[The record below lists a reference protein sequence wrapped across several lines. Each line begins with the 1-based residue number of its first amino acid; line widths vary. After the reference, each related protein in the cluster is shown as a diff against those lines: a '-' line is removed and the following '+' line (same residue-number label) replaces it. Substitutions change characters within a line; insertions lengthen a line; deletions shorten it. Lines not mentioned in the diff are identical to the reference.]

1 MATTE
6 GLRAERLARVNDAIQ
21 GSGYN
26 QTEIARA
33 MDVSKAAV
41 SRWMTGA
48 SCPTRDKIVALEK
61 LLGLPARSLVNGTTG
76 APSKSEEELTVEPLI
91 PSRGEGVLQSVRLS
105 KSAIE
110 SFGLKPG
117 SISAYRMDNPALGQ
131 LIPIGS
137 VLIVDRSVKTAQAE
151 GFYLVQDNG
160 VKRIGRYTFKPDGK
174 PRLMRGL

>member
-48 SCPTRDKIVALEK
+48 SCPTRD
-61 LLGLPARSLVNGTTG
+61 R
-76 APSKSEEELTVEPLI
+76 
-91 PSRGEGVLQSVRLS
+91 
-105 KSAIE
+105 
-110 SFGLKPG
+110 
-117 SISAYRMDNPALGQ
+117 
-131 LIPIGS
+131 
-137 VLIVDRSVKTAQAE
+137 
-151 GFYLVQDNG
+151 
-160 VKRIGRYTFKPDGK
+160 
-174 PRLMRGL
+174 